1 MNAITRQLG
10 LFRETAAMAFDTLRA
25 NKMRS
30 ALTVLGVVIGVTSI
44 VGMTSL
50 IRGFD
55 TSLRDSIAALGPKT
69 IFVQRFGAVS
79 FSSGASFLELV
90 RRPPLTVEDG
100 EAIRRLAPSVAIVD
114 TWLGAGPPGPT
125 MERIFYRGERTRPS
139 AVMGSSERFVDVNF
153 AALFAGRMFT
163 AQEVERRR
171 RVAVLGFGPYQ
182 ALFERRGM
190 DPIGKHV
197 RVGALDYTVVGVVD
211 KRPAAGGFSLGQDD
225 FVIIPY
231 TAFRKQFGNERVRRG
246 PFGGQA
252 AMIAIVPHEWATRDE
267 AMRDVEAVMRIRHGL
282 TLDKPNDFDLVT
294 QDAILRVWEQISR
307 AVLLS
312 LVVISSI
319 ALMVGGIGVMAIMTI
334 SVTER
339 TREIGV
345 RKAIGAR
352 KLEILTQFLI
362 EAVVLTSVG
371 GLLGVAMGSAIGLLV
386 NVVSG
391 FPVSLPWWSFALGL
405 GFSATVGVFFGMLPA
420 WRASRMDP
428 IEALRYE

>member
-1 MNAITRQLG
+1 MSRATRQAAL
-10 LFRETAAMAFDTLRA
+10 LRETAAMAFDTLRA
-25 NKMRS
+25 NKLRS

-55 TSLRDSIAALGPKT
+55 TSLRDSIAALGPRT

-79 FSSGASFLELV
+79 FSAGASFLELI

-100 EAIRRLAPSVAIVD
+100 EAIRRLATTAAVVD

-153 AALFAGRMFT
+153 AELFAGRMFT
-163 AQEVERRR
+163 EQEVLRRR
-171 RVAVLGFGPYQ
+171 RVAVIGYGPFQ
-182 ALFERRGM
+182 ALFEPRGL
-190 DPIGKHV
+190 DPIGKRV
-197 RVGALDYTVVGVVD
+197 RVGALDYTVVGVID

-231 TAFRKQFGNERVRRG
+231 TAFRKQFGAERIRRG
-246 PFGGQA
+246 PFGGMA
-252 AMIAIVPHEWATRDE
+252 AMIAVVPHDWASRNE
-267 AMRDVEAVMRIRHGL
+267 AMREVEAIMRIRHGL

-294 QDAILRVWEQISR
+294 QDAILRVWEQISQ

-352 KLEILTQFLI
+352 RLEILTQFLI

-371 GLLGVAMGSAIGLLV
+371 GVLGVLIGSGIGLLV
-386 NVVSG
+386 NIVSG

-405 GFSATVGVFFGMLPA
+405 GFSAGVGVFFGMLPA
-420 WRASRMDP
+420 WRASRLDP